1 MTSEIKDEVVQVS
14 PKDLNEAIEIVFTNY
29 MHSINWLINILDQQG
44 SPYKI
49 VNNVWY
55 ADQICNSFIAKL
67 KVMQQQIDQKK
78 KEELDAKA
86 LAATSELAQP
96 ASVQE

>member
-1 MTSEIKDEVVQVS
+1 MTSEIKDEVIHVL

-29 MHSINWLINILDQQG
+29 MHSINWLINILDKQG

-67 KVMQQQIDQKK
+67 KIMQKQIDEKK
-78 KEELDAKA
+78 KEESDAKI
-86 LAATSELAQP
+86 LATTSELAQP
-96 ASVQE
+96 TSIPE